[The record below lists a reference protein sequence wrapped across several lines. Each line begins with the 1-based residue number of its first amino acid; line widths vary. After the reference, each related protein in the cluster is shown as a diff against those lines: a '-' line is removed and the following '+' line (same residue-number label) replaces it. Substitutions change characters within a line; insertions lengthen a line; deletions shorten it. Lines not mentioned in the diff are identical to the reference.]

1 MSLKR
6 AASRIAVAVPLL
18 LVGTLA
24 PGARA
29 EDGVLQINQVCAAGP
44 GCFAGDTAGFPVSIV
59 SSGSYRLTSNLIAPN
74 ANTTLVSITGSG
86 VSLDLN
92 GFMIRGMSAY
102 GGAPTTTCTNPG
114 SGEGVNG
121 TGGDVVVSNGHVIG
135 MGSTGV
141 NLGGPNS
148 RVERVTV
155 EDCCG
160 NGIAIGIG
168 SLAHESVVAR
178 NFLNGIIAGAASR
191 VSACIAYDN
200 GGSGVTSFPGATR
213 LVVDGCLAAEN
224 GVDGISAGDRS
235 LVRGS
240 LSSSNH
246 DDGIA
251 TGSHGQVLESN
262 TVGNSDRGIT
272 VLGSVA
278 NGSSTGVGL
287 NVTDVNTGLDLS
299 GGVLVG
305 CNFVDGV
312 NSCPP

>member
-1 MSLKR
+1 VC
-6 AASRIAVAVPLL
+6 SRSIRS
-18 LVGTLA
+18 A
-24 PGARA
+24 P
-29 EDGVLQINQVCAAGP
+29 P
-44 GCFAGDTAGFPVSIV
+44 GFPVSIV
-59 SSGSYRLTSNLIAPN
+59 ASGSYRLTSNLIAPN

-92 GFMIRGMSAY
+92 GFMIRGVSAY
-102 GGAPTTTCTNPG
+102 GGAPTATCTNPG

-135 MGSTGV
+135 TGSTGV
-141 NLGGPNS
+141 NLAGPNS

-191 VSACIAYDN
+191 VSACIAFDN
-200 GGSGVTSFPGATR
+200 GASGVTSFPGATR

-224 GVDGISAGDRS
+224 GVDGIFAGERS

-246 DDGIA
+246 DDGIGVA
-251 TGSHGQVLESN
+251 ANGQVLESTTISN
-262 TVGNSDRGIT
+262 FGRGIT
-272 VLGSVA
+272 VLGSPG
-278 NGSSTGVGL
+278 NGTSTAVGL
-287 NVTDVNTGLDLS
+287 NVTDVNDDLDLS

-305 CNFVDGV
+305 CNLVDGV
-312 NSCPP
+312 NNCPP